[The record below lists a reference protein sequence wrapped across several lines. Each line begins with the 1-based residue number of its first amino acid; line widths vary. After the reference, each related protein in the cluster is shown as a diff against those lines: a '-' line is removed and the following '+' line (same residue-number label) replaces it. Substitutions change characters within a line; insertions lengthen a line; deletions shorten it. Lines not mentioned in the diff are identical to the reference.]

1 MQKNLNRSPL
11 LKVSELTKNFE
22 IAGKLFPVL
31 KNINLSIN
39 AGEMAALVGSS
50 GSGKST
56 LMNILGCLDS
66 PTSGHYELCGAE
78 VATMNSNQLASMR
91 AKTIGF
97 VFQKFNLIAS
107 LSAKENIVL
116 PQLYNNMPRQEA
128 ELRAQ
133 DLLHLV
139 GLGGWQAHMPF
150 QMSGGQLQRVAIARA
165 LANSPKIIL
174 ADEPTGS
181 LDSKSGNM
189 ILDLFKTLQAELG
202 LTILLVTHDMQI
214 AQAADQIFTMQD
226 GQLQS

>member
-1 MQKNLNRSPL
+1 MQKNLNSSPL
-11 LKVSELTKNFE
+11 LKVSALTKNFE
-22 IAGKLFPVL
+22 IAGKIFPVL

-39 AGEMAALVGSS
+39 AGTMAALVGSS

-78 VATMNSNQLASMR
+78 VATMNSDQLASMR
-91 AKTIGF
+91 ATTIGF

-116 PQLYNNMPRQEA
+116 PQLYNNVPRQEA

-181 LDSKSGNM
+181 LDSKSGSM

-226 GQLQS
+226 GQLQT